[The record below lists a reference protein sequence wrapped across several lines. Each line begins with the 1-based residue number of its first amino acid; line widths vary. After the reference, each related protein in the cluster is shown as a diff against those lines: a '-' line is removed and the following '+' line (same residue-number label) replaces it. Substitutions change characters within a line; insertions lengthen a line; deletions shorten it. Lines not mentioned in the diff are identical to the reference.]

1 MVIGGEPDQVDIVP
15 PVDVT
20 DAMERLLL
28 SVVVVTDAQSSCTGF
43 HNLTYG
49 WQLLAAEGHRS
60 WHQFLW
66 TVEYVPFR
74 HMEALIWLK
83 SYVSIER

>member
-1 MVIGGEPDQVDIVP
+1 
-15 PVDVT
+15 
-20 DAMERLLL
+20 MERSLL
-28 SVVVVTDAQSSCTGF
+28 SVVVVADAQSSCRDS
-43 HNLTYG
+43 HNLTHG

-60 WHQFLW
+60 WHQSLW

-83 SYVSIER
+83 SYVNIER